1 MLWVTVWTSW
11 WSWAIWGRRVCRVG
25 TKEHLPSRLWSYN
38 KWQHPGQAPRC
49 SYWPGPWRNGC
60 RLCFCSLGSLATQR
74 IKRGKWHVRKLA
86 SKKNQKTGGLLPQ
99 THLQGC
105 SQYRVRQLPLL
116 QAASASSLQ
125 TSWGSKSGWD
135 PQPEWTQQR
144 TSSATVRLGWT
155 AQKKEA
161 ETS

>member
-38 KWQHPGQAPRC
+38 KWQHPGQALRC

-86 SKKNQKTGGLLPQ
+86 SKKTKRLVDSCPRPT
-99 THLQGC
+99 C
-105 SQYRVRQLPLL
+105 RVALSTE
-116 QAASASSLQ
+116 SASSHGCRL
-125 TSWGSKSGWD
+125 
-135 PQPEWTQQR
+135 PQRAHCRPAGVVSQDGIPSLNEHNRGQ
-144 TSSATVRLGWT
+144 
-155 AQKKEA
+155 AQPQ
-161 ETS
+161 